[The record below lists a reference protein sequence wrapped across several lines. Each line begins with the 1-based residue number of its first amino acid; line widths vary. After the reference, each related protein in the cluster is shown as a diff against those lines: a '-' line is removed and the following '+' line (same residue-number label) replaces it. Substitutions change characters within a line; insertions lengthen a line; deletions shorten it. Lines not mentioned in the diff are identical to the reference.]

1 MSRLRADKVLNKN
14 ATGPFEASEGIV
26 IPEDK
31 ILTIGTNGGDTGE
44 YLRRSSTGMTWGNIP
59 TASQAEK
66 GVIQVG
72 VGLNISDGILNTDFD
87 SKLSSLI
94 DVDLSTPP
102 IIGQVLK
109 WDGEFWIPETDA
121 SGANAA
127 DRLKNTTAPTAAD
140 DPGTAGEV
148 RYDADYIY
156 VCVATNTW
164 KRVLIETWV

>member
-31 ILTIGTNGGDTGE
+31 ILIIGTNGGNTGE
-44 YLRRSSTGMTWGNIP
+44 YLRRSSTGMTWRGIP
-59 TASQAEK
+59 T
-66 GVIQVG
+66 
-72 VGLNISDGILNTDFD
+72 
-87 SKLSSLI
+87 
-94 DVDLSTPP
+94 
-102 IIGQVLK
+102 
-109 WDGEFWIPETDA
+109 
-121 SGANAA
+121 AA